1 MRIDPHTHSCVS
13 DGTDT
18 PTELMHAA
26 AQAGLDM
33 VGLTD
38 HDTFAGW
45 EEAQTAVNASG
56 VALLR
61 GVEFSAAVDGIT
73 VHMLGYLLDPNDD
86 RLVGICRQQRS
97 ERESRARRIV
107 ENLSAD
113 YAITWAEVEKLAP
126 KDGPVGRPH
135 IADAMVARGHFP
147 DRSTVF
153 EWALHPRG
161 PYYVFQES
169 VDARDLVEYIRGAG
183 GVPVLAHPRASQ
195 RQRLISDDVIEQM
208 AKRGLFGIER
218 DHRDHNDE
226 QRGEIDVLAHR
237 LDLQIFGSSDY
248 HGRGKPNR
256 LAENL
261 TDESVIV
268 EMSKQ
273 GQLEILYPWM

>member
-13 DGTDT
+13 DGTDA

-38 HDTFAGW
+38 HDTAGGW

-61 GVEFSAAVDGIT
+61 GVEFSASVNGIT
-73 VHMLGYLLDPNDD
+73 VHMLGYLFDPENATLA
-86 RLVGICRQQRS
+86 RICHDQRS
-97 ERESRARRIV
+97 ERERRAKRIV
-107 ENLSAD
+107 DNLAAD
-113 YAITWAEVEKLAP
+113 YSITWAEVEALAP
-126 KDGPVGRPH
+126 AGGPVGRPH

-147 DRSTVF
+147 DRSAVF

-169 VDARDLVEYIRGAG
+169 VDARDLVDYIRDAG
-183 GVPVLAHPRASQ
+183 GVPVLAHPRASK
-195 RQRLISDDVIEQM
+195 RQRLIADSVIEEM
-208 AKRGLFGIER
+208 AERGLFGIER
-218 DHRDHNDE
+218 DHRDHNE
-226 QRGEIDVLAHR
+226 QQRGEIDALARR
-237 LDLQIFGSSDY
+237 LDLRIFGSSDY

-261 TDESVIV
+261 TDQSVIE

-273 GQLEILYPWM
+273 GRLEILYPWM